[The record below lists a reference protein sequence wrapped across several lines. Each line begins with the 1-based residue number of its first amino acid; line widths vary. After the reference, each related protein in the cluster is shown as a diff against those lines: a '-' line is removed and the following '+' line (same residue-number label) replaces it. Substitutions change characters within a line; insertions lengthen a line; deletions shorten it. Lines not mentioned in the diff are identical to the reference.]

1 MTPLGAEL
9 GVRTGDVGL
18 IGGFNSGLVVVLLLV
33 NMQYADKK
41 GHWGSM
47 CGLSY
52 AGYLCLTSMLT
63 I

>member
-9 GVRTGDVGL
+9 GVRTGDAGV
-18 IGGFNSGLVVVLLLV
+18 IGGFNSGPVVVLVLV

-41 GHWGSM
+41 GIGAACADS
-47 CGLSY
+47 LV
-52 AGYLCLTSMLT
+52 LN